1 MSVETMSDRDLI
13 EAGNELER
21 RKRKARALLADT
33 TATEA
38 QEQDDKIEFE
48 E

>member
-1 MSVETMSDRDLI
+1 MSDRDLI

-21 RKRKARALLADT
+21 RKNKARALLADT

-38 QEQDDKIEFE
+38 QEQPQDDKIEFE